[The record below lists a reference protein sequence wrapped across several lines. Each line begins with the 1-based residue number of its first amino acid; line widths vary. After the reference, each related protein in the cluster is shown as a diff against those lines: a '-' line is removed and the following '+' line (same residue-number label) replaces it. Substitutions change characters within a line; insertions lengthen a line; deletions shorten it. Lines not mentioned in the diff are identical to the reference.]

1 MYLLWNKITN
11 KWLGEE
17 GTIGCHP
24 FYFVV
29 PCFIY
34 CTEQRNYS
42 SHKNAKK
49 HPEMAWQYNVSNAR
63 ADSEILK
70 MGGALCPPPWLD
82 DEENFG
88 FQMVLKKILAKY
100 FFQYFQVFSIFIS
113 NESLPDF

>member
-1 MYLLWNKITN
+1 M
-11 KWLGEE
+11 
-17 GTIGCHP
+17 
-24 FYFVV
+24 

-49 HPEMAWQYNVSNAR
+49 HSEMAWQYNVSNAR

-88 FQMVLKKILAKY
+88 FQMVLKKR
-100 FFQYFQVFSIFIS
+100 FWQNTSFSIFKFS
-113 NESLPDF
+113 PFLYLMKACLTFNRSFYKAL